1 MAHFHGCLDGVSCTF
16 LPKCCMIILQVDLL
30 ADEVES
36 LLVILEEVQMVFDLY
51 APILQHYPKVSFMPQ
66 VKWLLILFLVYNF

>member
-1 MAHFHGCLDGVSCTF
+1 
-16 LPKCCMIILQVDLL
+16 MIILQVDLL

-51 APILQHYPKVSFMPQ
+51 APILQHYPKVTFMHQ
-66 VKWLLILFLVYNF
+66 VKWLLILFLI